1 MLSIYLLLHT
11 NINAFSIYNNCLFL
25 VYVFI
30 LFSLVVLVVVL
41 ENHYFLVDV
50 SVLQLTVTFLLCLQ
64 SGKKRVCV
72 CVCVSVRTFTTGLC
86 STMSDFLVMCCC
98 DDRRCWMSSGML

>member
-41 ENHYFLVDV
+41 ENHYFLVDF

-72 CVCVSVRTFTTGLC
+72 RAHLHHRPLQHDVRLLGDVL
-86 STMSDFLVMCCC
+86 L
-98 DDRRCWMSSGML
+98 